1 MTKTMSRWQQ
11 AQEVERQAATRLNRI
26 VNMSNVHEQ
35 RALLAKLRRGVGR
48 QPGDMS
54 ALWAILLDGLP
65 EEMQSQRI
73 AEPSR
78 EEWAIYMALTMYALH
93 QQGCDVKSE
102 SMHRK
107 EISLGDAARQLAGK
121 LSGDISDNLERVAR
135 RFNRVATA
143 DSMEEMAHYLRSFVQ
158 LLRTNGVALDY
169 GMLAGDLFRY
179 QFEDL
184 KANGRLRWGEDFYA
198 GSTEDKEA
206 TDNA

>member
-1 MTKTMSRWQQ
+1 MTKAMSRWQQ
-11 AQEVERQAATRLNRI
+11 AQEVERQAATRVNRI

-48 QPGDMS
+48 QPGDMP

-102 SMHRK
+102 PMHRK
-107 EISLGDAARQLAGK
+107 EISLGDAAKQLAGK
-121 LSGDISDNLERVAR
+121 LMGEFTDNLERVAR
-135 RFNRVATA
+135 RFNQVATA
-143 DSMEEMAHYLRSFVQ
+143 NSMDEMAHYLRTLVQ
-158 LLRTNGVALDY
+158 QLRANGVALDY
-169 GMLAGDLFRY
+169 GMLAGDLYRY

-184 KANGRLRWGEDFYA
+184 KANVRLRWGEDFYA

>member
-158 LLRTNGVALDY
+158 LLRTNVVALDY

-184 KANGRLRWGEDFYA
+184 KANVRLRWGEDFYA